1 MYNRLINQPLL
12 QAAYYAVFKPIDKG
26 VLELAGPTG
35 FGALT
40 IRVAYRTTT
49 AQTGRVYDYA

>member
-12 QAAYYAVFKPIDKG
+12 EGAYRVVFALIDKG
-26 VLELAGPTG
+26 LLETAGPTG
-35 FGALT
+35 FSTLAIKAGNKLSS
-40 IRVAYRTTT
+40 